1 MHPIKLQYPVTTLDG
16 KLLLPAGSELSDES
30 LKAMLAANRPVNLK
44 TYRLMDHGSISEDL
58 FAFLNTPPY
67 DVIFSDTDGMSEIV
81 DVMKSIRFVAP
92 VMDVLDYFKYNDAS
106 TYRHMLTI
114 FALTILIARDL
125 VPNYRKRVAEI
136 ANGPTHDF
144 GKISVP
150 LNILKK
156 DDPLTLEELKRLKH
170 HTVAGYVLLSY
181 YFTDPASIAAK
192 VARDH
197 HERMNASGYPR
208 GVAQKDLMV
217 EIVAVCDVYDALIS
231 TRPYRPVSY
240 DNRTALEVLTSMAEN
255 GEVGWRVVKSLIAHN
270 RRSKPSFSQTVASTE
285 KRGAEPLNNMY
296 GKLSDEN

>member
-1 MHPIKLQYPVTTLDG
+1 MHPIKLHYPVTTLDG

-30 LKAMLAANRPVNLK
+30 IKAMLDANRPVNLK
-44 TYRLMDHGSISEDL
+44 TYCLMDHGSISADL
-58 FAFLNTPPY
+58 FAFLNAPPY
-67 DVIFSDTDGMSEIV
+67 DVIFSGTDGMSEIV

-92 VMDVLDYFKYNDAS
+92 VMDVLDYFKYNDVS
-106 TYRHMLTI
+106 TYRHMLII

-150 LNILKK
+150 LDILKK
-156 DDPLTLEELKRLKH
+156 NDPLTSEELKLLKH
-170 HTVAGYVLLSY
+170 HTVAGYVLMSY
-181 YFTDPASIAAK
+181 YFRDPKSIAAK

-208 GVAQKDLMV
+208 RIAQKDLMV

-231 TRPYRPVSY
+231 KRPYRPVSY
-240 DNRTALEVLTSMAEN
+240 DNRTALEVLTSMAEK
-255 GEVGWRVVKSLIAHN
+255 GEVGWRVVKSLISHN
-270 RRSKPSFSQTVASTE
+270 RRSKPDFRQTVASAE
-285 KRGAEPLNNMY
+285 KRGTEPLNNMY